1 MTTQE
6 PEARRPPP
14 TAVQIRAA
22 FLAFSD
28 MIRRLDAQDE
38 LIPRIPLLLG
48 RLGDLRH
55 MIFEYEVRVTERLLP
70 SPEEES

>member
-1 MTTQE
+1 MDE
-6 PEARRPPP
+6 SEERRPPP
-14 TAVQIRAA
+14 TEAQIRAA
-22 FLAFSD
+22 FVAFAD
-28 MIRRLDAQDE
+28 MIRRLDASGQ

-70 SPEEES
+70 TGDDDA